1 MDIPPLLLQF
11 LVSLAAI
18 LALFVLACGLKLGRK
33 TRLIEDESV
42 RDAASEVQDGFL
54 AERIAISRG
63 GEAALARDGSGQVM
77 VIKQHGN
84 RFAGRVLT
92 SAARVDE
99 VVDAIV
105 IDCGDARFGKVRL
118 SIENPGAWV
127 DAINRL

>member
-18 LALFVLACGLKLGRK
+18 LALFALARALKLGKK
-33 TRLIEDESV
+33 TRLVDEEFV
-42 RDAASEVQDGFL
+42 KGAASDVQDGFA

-63 GEAALARDGSGQVM
+63 GEAALARDASGNLM

-84 RFAGRVLT
+84 QFAGRVLT
-92 SAARVDE
+92 SASRVDE
-99 VVDAIV
+99 VVDGIV
-105 IDCGDARFGKVRL
+105 VDCGDARFGKVRL